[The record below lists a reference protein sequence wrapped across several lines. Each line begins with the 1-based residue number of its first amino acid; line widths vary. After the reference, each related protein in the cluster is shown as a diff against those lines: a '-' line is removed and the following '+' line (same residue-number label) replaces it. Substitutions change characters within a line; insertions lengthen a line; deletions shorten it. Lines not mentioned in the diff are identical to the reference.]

1 VEEQKA
7 EGGTWAA
14 AAALDEERGE
24 EAHRTRSLGE
34 VWRCS
39 AVPCWWKQAEVVAAV
54 VAVRLVSVQTDGGS
68 SSVA

>member
-1 VEEQKA
+1 VEEQKV

-14 AAALDEERGE
+14 AAAPAEERGE

-39 AVPCWWKQAEVVAAV
+39 AVPCSWTQAEVAAAV
-54 VAVRLVSVQTDGGS
+54 VAVRLILVQIDGGS